1 MMADYKSFGLEGENN
16 DGEKLFAEDN
26 SNIEDS
32 EETAVEKAA
41 GELCNYENMPD
52 EPASNEQG
60 DLPLALLPPD
70 HPLLAKFQQSL
81 KEFLIRTRDQLINEI
96 EEIKYSVKQKEQQR
110 EEQGAILYDRQQE
123 IQRQNEQ
130 LEEFAQEIQ
139 ENLQQRH
146 REEEAV
152 SQLKAEYEEKSQ
164 ITKEQKTLYNKRMA
178 ELQHMQELENNI
190 RKWTDDVED
199 EVKNA
204 KRVVSRDTQL
214 QQQLSE
220 EKKRS
225 DLLFYHLDVE
235 VKKSETEL
243 EMVQNEIKDMDEVL
257 DALNMSVSNANA
269 DLEALENE
277 HKRLT
282 QSWSEVIV
290 AISLRDRILYQVKVE
305 TDKGKETIK
314 LNTAGIEATQ
324 KQIKKE
330 LQVNEK
336 LETFKKRLAED
347 FTTLKKD
354 CKQQSDIL
362 ASLENKLSDIPL
374 LLDQTEKDLKEA
386 KKEGTQLE
394 TEIRRLQWKVDKQNN
409 KKYEVEENIL
419 KLAQDHL
426 ITDKASE
433 YRLKLLNNA
442 QEQRRGMEL
451 NLAQAQ
457 NQLAGTLLDME
468 RVKGNNFRMSQENEK
483 LCEELDALEKTSDHF
498 NAELKYL
505 ETQID
510 IKMKRMDKLM
520 NQLDELIRNSEG
532 SEISP
537 TELKIKQLEK
547 SIQATEQ
554 QIMEYQQFWIMLQN
568 HFVNLTQKRSAQMNQ
583 IQITQKQL
591 SIIKQKSLKVD
602 QELEQSETSTKELNR
617 DIQIY
622 QSKLELLN
630 AKMAKKRQ
638 QHESEE
644 SECEQEHA
652 ELLERLKDNE
662 MHALRL
668 EEDINELQTE
678 TEHYKDI
685 VLDKHR
691 ESLSWETK
699 YKLIEETLRWRKEE
713 SALDSELGTMR
724 TEIHRM
730 QIRNQQLKRAQEKL
744 IGDLDHCVM
753 HREQIVVSA
762 AIKQNMESKPTR
774 VKQSS
779 NTTQFKINDLRNK
792 LKQIQNDI
800 TILSDQQIVQTRK
813 EYLQIQDEIKDLRYE
828 VDQEESQDNLIRTE
842 IEQALLLK
850 YQNLENIVRKQNR
863 AKSYRRL
870 NASTQPMKLPR
881 NETAIL
887 SQIQKQT
894 EMNDHLTDIVQTL
907 GTEYPHKQAFFARLL
922 QILKD

>member
-1 MMADYKSFGLEGENN
+1 MADYKSLGLESEKN
-16 DGEKLFAEDN
+16 DEEKH
-26 SNIEDS
+26 SNIDDTKEI
-32 EETAVEKAA
+32 EAEKAPS
-41 GELCNYENMPD
+41 EPCNYENMPD
-52 EPASNEQG
+52 ETSNDQG
-60 DLPLALLPPD
+60 DVPLALLPPD

-81 KEFLIRTRDQLINEI
+81 KEFLICTRDQLINEI

-130 LEEFAQEIQ
+130 LEEFAQQIQ

-146 REEEAV
+146 HEEEAV
-152 SQLKAEYEEKSQ
+152 SQLKAEYEEKAQ
-164 ITKEQKTLYNKRMA
+164 LTKEQKTLYNKRMA
-178 ELQHMQELENNI
+178 ELEHMQELENNI
-190 RKWTDDVED
+190 RKWTDDVEN

-204 KRVVSRDTQL
+204 KRVVSRDAQL

-243 EMVQNEIKDMDEVL
+243 EMVQNEIKDMEEVL
-257 DALNMSVSNANA
+257 EVLNMSVSNANA

-305 TDKGKETIK
+305 TDKGKESIK

-362 ASLENKLSDIPL
+362 AGLEKKLSDIPL
-374 LLDQTEKDLKEA
+374 LLEQTEKDLKEA

-394 TEIRRLQWKVDKQNN
+394 TEIKRLQWKVDKQNA
-409 KKYEVEENIL
+409 KKYECEENIL

-433 YRLKLLNNA
+433 YRLKLLHTA

-451 NLAQAQ
+451 NLAQTQ
-457 NQLAGTLLDME
+457 NQLASTLLDME
-468 RVKGNNFRMSQENEK
+468 RLKGNNFRMSQENDK
-483 LCEELDALEKTSDHF
+483 LSGELGDLEKKSDYF

-520 NQLDELIRNSEG
+520 NQLDELVRSSEG

-547 SIQATEQ
+547 SIQTTEQ
-554 QIMEYQQFWIMLQN
+554 QILEYQQFWIMLQN

-602 QELEQSETSTKELNR
+602 QELEQSESSTRELNR

-662 MHALRL
+662 MHVLRL

-678 TEHYKDI
+678 TEQYKDI

-713 SALDSELGTMR
+713 SSLDSELGTMR

-730 QIRNQQLKRAQEKL
+730 QIRHQQLKRAQEKL

-753 HREQIVVSA
+753 HREQIFVSA
-762 AIKQNMESKPTR
+762 AIKQNIDSKPTR

-779 NTTQFKINDLRNK
+779 NTTQYKINDLRNK

-800 TILSDQQIVQTRK
+800 TTLSDQQIIQAKR
-813 EYLQIQDEIKDLRYE
+813 EYQQIQDEIKDLRYE
-828 VDQEESQDNLIRTE
+828 VEQEESQDNLIRTE

-870 NASTQPMKLPR
+870 NATTQPLKLPR
-881 NETAIL
+881 NESAI
-887 SQIQKQT
+887 QAQMQKQS
-894 EMNDHLTDIVQTL
+894 EMNDQLLDIVQTL
-907 GTEYPHKQAFFARLL
+907 STEHPEKQAFFARLL
-922 QILKD
+922 QVLKD

>member
-1 MMADYKSFGLEGENN
+1 MDKEKIDEEKICLENN
-16 DGEKLFAEDN
+16 SMNDDTEECSIEKVP
-26 SNIEDS
+26 IE
-32 EETAVEKAA
+32 E
-41 GELCNYENMPD
+41 CNYENNAD
-52 EPASNEQG
+52 DSIAKEHEDDNI
-60 DLPLALLPPD
+60 PLSLLPPD

-81 KEFLIRTRDQLINEI
+81 KEFLMRTRDQLINEI

-110 EEQGAILYDRQQE
+110 EEQGAKLYDRQQE

-130 LEEFAQEIQ
+130 LEEYAQQIQ
-139 ENLQQRH
+139 DNLQQRH
-146 REEEAV
+146 QEEENV
-152 SQLKAEYEEKSQ
+152 RCLKAEYEEKSQ
-164 ITKEQKTLYNKRMA
+164 LTKEHKTLYNKRVA
-178 ELQHMQELENNI
+178 ELEHMQELEINI
-190 RKWTDDVED
+190 RKWADDIED

-204 KRVVSRDTQL
+204 KRVVSRDAQL

-220 EKKRS
+220 EKKKS

-235 VKKSETEL
+235 VKKSEKEL
-243 EMVQNEIKDMDEVL
+243 EMVQNEIKDMEDVLEV
-257 DALNMSVSNANA
+257 LNMSVSNANA
-269 DLEALENE
+269 DLEALESE

-305 TDKGKETIK
+305 MDKGKESIK
-314 LNTAGIEATQ
+314 LNIASIEATQ

-330 LQVNEK
+330 LEMNEK

-347 FTTLKKD
+347 FTNLKKD

-362 ASLENKLSDIPL
+362 AGLEKKLSDIPL
-374 LLDQTEKDLKEA
+374 LLEQTEKDLKEA

-394 TEIRRLQWKVDKQNN
+394 TEIRRLQWKIDKRNS

-433 YRLKLLNNA
+433 YHLKLLNNS

-457 NQLAGTLLDME
+457 NQLASTLLEME
-468 RVKGNNFRMSQENEK
+468 RVKGTNFRVSQENDK
-483 LCEELDALEKTSDHF
+483 LSAQLEALEKKSD
-498 NAELKYL
+498 NLNGELKYL
-505 ETQID
+505 ETQIN
-510 IKMKRMDKLM
+510 IKMNRMDKLM
-520 NQLDELIRNSEG
+520 NQLDELVRNSEG
-532 SEISP
+532 SESSP

-547 SIQATEQ
+547 SIQTTEQ
-554 QIMEYQQFWIMLQN
+554 QILEFQQFWIMLQN
-568 HFVNLTQKRSAQMNQ
+568 HYVNLNQKRSVQMNQ

-602 QELEQSETSTKELNR
+602 QELEQSENNSKELNR

-630 AKMAKKRQ
+630 DKIAKKRQ
-638 QHESEE
+638 KHESEE
-644 SECEQEHA
+644 SDCEHEHA
-652 ELLERLKDNE
+652 QLLVRLKDNE
-662 MHALRL
+662 IQILRL
-668 EEDINELQTE
+668 EEEINELQTE
-678 TEHYKDI
+678 IEHYKDI

-699 YKLIEETLRWRKEE
+699 YKLIDETLRWRKEE
-713 SALDSELGTMR
+713 NALDSELGTMR

-730 QIRNQQLKRAQEKL
+730 QIRHQQLKRVQEKL
-744 IGDLDHCVM
+744 IIDLDHCVM
-753 HREQIVVSA
+753 HREQIFVSSS
-762 AIKQNMESKPTR
+762 IKETVDSKPSK
-774 VKQSS
+774 VKQLS
-779 NTTQFKINDLRNK
+779 NTTQYKINDLRNK
-792 LKQIQNDI
+792 LKQIQSEI
-800 TILSDQQIVQTRK
+800 TLLTDQQIVQTNM
-813 EYLQIQDEIKDLRYE
+813 EYQRIQEEIKELRYE
-828 VDQEESQDNLIRTE
+828 IDQEGAQDKLLQAE
-842 IEQALLLK
+842 IEQTLLLK

-870 NASTQPMKLPR
+870 NASTQPLKMPR
-881 NETAIL
+881 SENIIQA
-887 SQIQKQT
+887 QIIKQT
-894 EMNDHLTDIVQTL
+894 EMNDHLIDIVQSL
-907 GTEYPHKQAFFARLL
+907 SNEHPDKQGFFTRLL